1 VDVKGRRVPDTPFLR
16 LRGGGQEE
24 IGPNS
29 GRAFNVILN
38 STQFMQDQ
46 IQWLNQHPEE
56 TDTGQ
61 NVRNPSY
68 LRSRLPVGDIPAEQ
82 HEPDRSA
89 PGTGLQPRELFQDLG
104 VGRRQR
110 QQFNVGEFHDAMVRQ
125 GQEQQAPTP
134 IVLQTGQQRGL
145 LQAPQVGQVV
155 GKAKP
160 QIVIKQTVKQI
171 QQSKGRRRDKKVRFA
186 NKNVRSKLK
195 KEYTQAKKQL
205 HKELMTKKKLDYEKQ
220 NDIIKKLP
228 AKQRKGAR
236 VKLRATLSKK
246 MKALKSA
253 LLPLSRLKNP
263 SDIEAAIKSLK
274 KIKW

>member
-1 VDVKGRRVPDTPFLR
+1 
-16 LRGGGQEE
+16 
-24 IGPNS
+24 
-29 GRAFNVILN
+29 
-38 STQFMQDQ
+38 
-46 IQWLNQHPEE
+46 
-56 TDTGQ
+56 
-61 NVRNPSY
+61 
-68 LRSRLPVGDIPAEQ
+68 
-82 HEPDRSA
+82 
-89 PGTGLQPRELFQDLG
+89 
-104 VGRRQR
+104 
-110 QQFNVGEFHDAMVRQ
+110 MVRQ
-125 GQEQQAPTP
+125 GQEQQVPTP
-134 IVLQTGQQRGL
+134 IVFQTGQQRGL
-145 LQAPQVGQVV
+145 LQPQAAQVGQV